1 MGAVIISMKIRR
13 LVALALVVSVAT
25 LSVGCGN
32 YEDNSDNI
40 LEKQQ
45 FALSYFKA
53 LGEKEET
60 VVSPLLAMVTIGEL
74 SGVVNNTV
82 KNKSLALIDS
92 KKDTSSLNI
101 LCGKILSEL
110 QIDDTDSSTSN
121 ASSEETVSVYGEQ
134 YATSNN
140 IGYSSNFIVKLE
152 DEGKT
157 DGFSSAYISNLSNLY
172 HGSVNSYSSLKQY
185 NTLSEMMGSYNDF
198 SDWHPYN
205 EEDISLINKLTYINK
220 CTESGVALKP
230 CNIETESK
238 GKIKGIVADDI
249 VSCTKSDM
257 SLSCKIASGDT
268 GISLVLMM
276 PTDENMTLTDYISSM
291 TLEEFNGL
299 TYEYWYDPWCK
310 DTDGY
315 NFSCVFPEL
324 SSYSVL
330 KDTNTY
336 EKLGLGSLFNAELL
350 LDGSNSNNKLY
361 NIVQYTGIE
370 IKSSS
375 EVEVKDSEYD
385 KDRTMIFDRPFI
397 YALIEDEYNYPLIMG
412 RVDKV

>member
-1 MGAVIISMKIRR
+1 MEIKR
-13 LVALALVVSVAT
+13 LVALALVVSIAT
-25 LSVGCGN
+25 LSIGCGN
-32 YEDNSDNI
+32 YGDNSDNI

-74 SGVVNNTV
+74 SGVVNSAV
-82 KNKSLALIDS
+82 RDKSLALVDS

-121 ASSEETVSVYGEQ
+121 PSSEETASVYGEQ
-134 YATSNN
+134 YTTSNN
-140 IGYSSNFIVKLE
+140 IDYNSKFIVKLE
-152 DEGKT
+152 DEEKT

-172 HGSVNSYSSLKQY
+172 HGSVNSYSSLEQY

-238 GKIKGIVADDI
+238 GEIRGIVASDI

-257 SLSCKIASGDT
+257 SFSCKIASGDT

-276 PTDENMTLTDYISSM
+276 PADENMTLTDYISNM

-315 NFSCVFPEL
+315 NFSCAFPEL

-350 LDGSNSNNKLY
+350 LDDSNSNNKLH

-370 IKSSS
+370 VKASS
-375 EVEVKDSEYD
+375 EVKVKDNEYN